1 MQGEVNDVLYEIKH
15 NIMHYLTK
23 SLHTYNPSTVVDFVT
38 MLDKHLHAPFTW
50 TLQADCIQF
59 NEYFS
64 VPVFLLPARLQSTM
78 RNLHSNGL
86 KYHSTKQSC
95 PFTYQV
101 KLKHLKLNFDCAVI
115 QQQCLQQA
123 MHFLRSHRPLHQI
136 YAQTQ
141 CIFAPT

>member
-1 MQGEVNDVLYEIKH
+1 MQGKVNDVFDEIKH
-15 NIMHYLTK
+15 NVMHYLTQ
-23 SLHTYNPSTVVDFVT
+23 SLHTYRPVTVVHFVT
-38 MLDKHLHAPFTW
+38 MLDKHIHAPFTW
-50 TLQADCIQF
+50 TLQPDCIQF

-64 VPVFLLPARLQSTM
+64 VQVSMLPTRLQSTM

-86 KYHSTKQSC
+86 QYHSTKQSC

-101 KLKHLKLNFDCAVI
+101 KLKHLKLTFDCAAI

-123 MHFLRSHRPLHQI
+123 MQYLRSHHPLHQI